1 MEYKC
6 QVCNKLYSSYQSLW
20 IHNKKYHPII
30 LHNSTIAAPNSTITA
45 PNSTRH
51 VSNKNYCKYCNKN
64 FSRNYCVIR
73 HEKICKNKVAQ
84 VSEITELKKEITE
97 LKNMITTK
105 NNKNNKI
112 INTTKNNGTINTTNN
127 NNNGTINNITNNFVI
142 NKIGEESISKLK
154 FKDIKNIFR
163 EQKNCLYHAIK
174 YVNFNE
180 KIPENHNFYN
190 SSLEGKYINVFNND
204 NNEIEKKNKKDFFDS
219 ILLSSINIT
228 NLLYDKFKNDLSK
241 KKQLKLL
248 NMIKEIENIAHLDN
262 NKKLYITNFNEI
274 SYNNKKIVKNT
285 WNKKINDLEF
295 SEENGD
301 EENDSDSSKDSFYY
315 VTDSD

>member
-6 QVCNKLYSSYQSLW
+6 NICNKLYSSYQSLW
-20 IHNKKYHPII
+20 IHNRKYHTHNTII
-30 LHNSTIAAPNSTITA
+30 TNQLQ
-45 PNSTRH
+45 
-51 VSNKNYCKYCNKN
+51 SNDQSSNNQKCKYCNKV
-64 FSRNYCVIR
+64 FSHYNNKWR
-73 HEKICKNKVAQ
+73 HEKTCKSKVTE
-84 VSEITELKKEITE
+84 VSEITELKEKIIKLE
-97 LKNMITTK
+97 NMITTK
-105 NNKNNKI
+105 NTTNNKI
-112 INTTKNNGTINTTNN
+112 INTTNN

-174 YVNFNE
+174 YVNFND
-180 KIPENHNFYN
+180 KIPENHSFYN

-248 NMIKEIENIAHLDN
+248 NMIKEIENIAYLDN

-285 WNKKINDLEF
+285 WNKKMNDLNF
-295 SEENGD
+295 SEEKSSSD
-301 EENDSDSSKDSFYY
+301 EEYDSDSSKDSFYY

>member
-6 QVCNKLYSSYQSLW
+6 KICNKLYSSYQSLW
-20 IHNKKYHPII
+20 IHNKKFHI
-30 LHNSTIAAPNSTITA
+30 NV
-45 PNSTRH
+45 
-51 VSNKNYCKYCNKN
+51 VSNVGLQNLNGVLVQTVNNCKFCKKSFNNRQNK
-64 FSRNYCVIR
+64 YR
-73 HEKICKNKVAQ
+73 HEKICKLKEDNKIDLL
-84 VSEITELKKEITE
+84 EKEIIE

-105 NNKNNKI
+105 NTKKI
-112 INTTKNNGTINTTNN
+112 INKNTNTNN
-127 NNNGTINNITNNFVI
+127 INNGTINNNTFII
-142 NKIGEESISKLK
+142 NKIGEESINKLK
-154 FKDIKNIFR
+154 FTDIKNIFR

-228 NLLYDKFKNDLSK
+228 NLLYNKFKDDLSK

-274 SYNNKKIVKNT
+274 SYNNKKIVKST
-285 WNKKINDLEF
+285 WNKKMNDQEI
-295 SEENGD
+295 SENNGLLD
-301 EENDSDSSKDSFYY
+301 EEYDSESSKDSFYY

>member
-6 QVCNKLYSSYQSLW
+6 NICNKLYSSYQSLW
-20 IHNKKYHPII
+20 IHNKKYHQTIAQI
-30 LHNSTIAAPNSTITA
+30 RTHIAHVSTVSAHNSALQVLN
-45 PNSTRH
+45 NH
-51 VSNKNYCKYCNKN
+51 NCKFCNKN
-64 FSRNYCVIR
+64 FSRNYCVTR
-73 HEKICKNKVAQ
+73 HEQTCKQKV
-84 VSEITELKKEITE
+84 ED
-97 LKNMITTK
+97 
-105 NNKNNKI
+105 NKI
-112 INTTKNNGTINTTNN
+112 VLLENKIKELESKIDNKSNKITTNN
-127 NNNGTINNITNNFVI
+127 NNINHGTINNNTFII

-180 KIPENHNFYN
+180 KIPDNFYN

-241 KKQLKLL
+241 KKQIKLQ
-248 NMIKEIENIAHLDN
+248 NMVKEIENIAYLDN
-262 NKKLYITNFNEI
+262 NKKLYITNFI
-274 SYNNKKIVKNT
+274 CT
-285 WNKKINDLEF
+285 Q
-295 SEENGD
+295 
-301 EENDSDSSKDSFYY
+301 
-315 VTDSD
+315 

>member
-1 MEYKC
+1 
-6 QVCNKLYSSYQSLW
+6 
-20 IHNKKYHPII
+20 
-30 LHNSTIAAPNSTITA
+30 
-45 PNSTRH
+45 
-51 VSNKNYCKYCNKN
+51 
-64 FSRNYCVIR
+64 
-73 HEKICKNKVAQ
+73 
-84 VSEITELKKEITE
+84 
-97 LKNMITTK
+97 MITTK
-105 NNKNNKI
+105 NSSKI
-112 INTTKNNGTINTTNN
+112 INNNTNN
-127 NNNGTINNITNNFVI
+127 NTNNNINNGTINNNTFII
-142 NKIGEESISKLK
+142 NKIGEESINKLK

-228 NLLYDKFKNDLSK
+228 NLLYNKFKDDLSK

-274 SYNNKKIVKNT
+274 SYNNKKIVKST
-285 WNKKINDLEF
+285 WNKKMNDQEI
-295 SEENGD
+295 SENNGLLD
-301 EENDSDSSKDSFYY
+301 EEYDSESSKDSFYY